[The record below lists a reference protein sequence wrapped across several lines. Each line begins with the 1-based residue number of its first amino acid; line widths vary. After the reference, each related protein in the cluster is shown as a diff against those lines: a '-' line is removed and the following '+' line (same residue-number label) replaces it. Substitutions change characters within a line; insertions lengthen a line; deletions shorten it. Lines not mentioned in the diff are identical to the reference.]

1 MPLRLVMMGTGT
13 FALPTFQAL
22 LDSPHDVV
30 GLFTQPDRVG
40 RGHHHHPHPMKELAV
55 ARQVPVFQPDNVN
68 LSESLESL
76 QGLRAD
82 LAVVAAYG
90 QILSAELLATPRL
103 GAINLHASLLPK
115 YRGAAPVQY
124 AVWKG
129 ESETGITLFQIE
141 PKLDAGPVLGVV
153 RTPIGPEETSGT
165 LEDRLADLAVP
176 LTLKVL
182 DDLAAG
188 RVVPL
193 PQNPGEVT
201 RARKLKKTDGDIPWS
216 KRSEEIDWH
225 VRAMQPWPMPST
237 WWHAAG
243 HAPVRLQILAIE
255 KCVSGAST
263 DCEPSRA
270 PGTIVHVDETS
281 ALIQTGDGQIA
292 LKTVRPEGK
301 RSMGI
306 AEFLRGHRM
315 KPGDRLGSEN

>member
-13 FALPTFQAL
+13 FAVPTFQAL

-55 ARQVPVFQPDNVN
+55 ARQVPVYQPDNVN
-68 LSESLESL
+68 LPESLEPL
-76 QGLRAD
+76 RALRAD

-90 QILSAELLATPRL
+90 QILSTELLATPRL

-129 ESETGITLFQIE
+129 EQETGITLFQIE

-165 LEDRLADLAVP
+165 LEDRLAELAVP

-216 KRSEEIDWH
+216 KRADEIDWH
-225 VRAMQPWPMPST
+225 IRAMQPWPMPYT

-243 HAPVRLQILAIE
+243 HPPVRLQILAIS
-255 KCVSGAST
+255 KTAGGGT
-263 DCEPSRA
+263 TEPESSRA
-270 PGTIVHVDETS
+270 PGTIVRVDENS
-281 ALIQTGDGQIA
+281 VLIQTGDGQVA
-292 LKTVRPEGK
+292 LKSVRPDGK
-301 RSMGI
+301 RAMEIG
-306 AEFLRGHRM
+306 EFLRGHRM
-315 KPGDRLGSEN
+315 KAGDRLGPES

>member
-13 FALPTFQAL
+13 FAVPTFQAL
-22 LDSPHDVV
+22 LDSPHNVV

-68 LSESLESL
+68 LPEPIESLKAL
-76 QGLRAD
+76 QAD

-129 ESETGITLFQIE
+129 EPETGITLFQIE

-165 LEDRLADLAVP
+165 LEDRLAELAVP

-182 DDLAAG
+182 DDLERGCA
-188 RVVPL
+188 VPL

-201 RARKLKKTDGDIPWS
+201 RARKLKKTDGEIPWA

-225 VRAMQPWPMPST
+225 IRAMQPWPMPYT
-237 WWHAAG
+237 WWHASE
-243 HAPVRLQILAIE
+243 HPPVRLQILSIGKSATSNE
-255 KCVSGAST
+255 PPLGALN
-263 DCEPSRA
+263 P
-270 PGTIVHVDETS
+270 PGTIVHVDEHS
-281 ALIQTGDGQIA
+281 VLVQTGDGRVA
-292 LKTVRPEGK
+292 LKSVRPDGK
-301 RSMGI
+301 RAMEIG
-306 AEFLRGHRM
+306 EFLRGHRM
-315 KPGDRLGSEN
+315 KAGDHLGPEH